1 MKIKIEFDGRV
12 NIVMLI
18 ISLCLI
24 VTYRGFL
31 FNGLIIFLSA
41 MTVWFTQRS
50 LKDFVKRITEPLFIG
65 FVVVA
70 IKAGLPLHF
79 YIDGLLQ
86 GIQIFLKIL
95 ASVSMVSLF
104 FYFTPFHEILYGL
117 KFLRIPSTFMELLFL
132 TGRFI
137 LILQTEAERIY
148 NAQKQR
154 LGYTGFRRALKSIA
168 TLSASLIS
176 NALKHSEQSFIAMK
190 QRGYDGEIVI
200 KGRKNFALSC
210 LIPFYILPLLVVLW
224 LTV

>member
-1 MKIKIEFDGRV
+1 MKVEFDGRV
-12 NIVMLI
+12 NVIVLV

-24 VTYRGFL
+24 VTYRGFI

-41 MTVWFTQRS
+41 LTVWFTQRS
-50 LKDFVKRITEPLFIG
+50 LKNFLKRITEPVFIG

-70 IKAGLPLHF
+70 VKAGLPLHF
-79 YIDGLLQ
+79 YTDGFLQ
-86 GIQIFLKIL
+86 GIQIFLKII

-104 FYFTPFHEILYGL
+104 FYFTAFHEILYGL
-117 KFLRIPSTFMELLFL
+117 KFLRIPTTFIELLFL

-154 LGYTGFRRALKSIA
+154 LGYTGFGKALKSMG

-176 NALKHSEQSFIAMK
+176 NALKHSQQSFTAMR

-200 KGRKNFALSC
+200 KGKKNFALSSLVPC
-210 LIPFYILPLLVVLW
+210 YILPLLMILW